1 MLNINDIPEVWKDFA
16 TIKAITGE
24 RSLNIRGFNQAGKV
38 TSNKLKI
45 WASGN
50 YLPEIKPSE
59 KDAMYSR
66 RLSLIH
72 NIGKQKVEDS
82 SFAEGI
88 IKEEGE
94 KIISWIL
101 NLSDEDCEYEDKIT
115 VKEEWEGIASPE
127 VSYLVAN
134 YDNTAYE
141 NRITVMELIKDC
153 LLFSGHKVD
162 IEKMKKSLKSL
173 GYVIKDNT
181 ITNIK
186 KRE

>member
-1 MLNINDIPEVWKDFA
+1 MTQEFPMVEKEHTTEKEWLEDIFYRSNSHSSQKN
-16 TIKAITGE
+16 AIVAMRTFDIFCKE
-24 RSLNIRGFNQAGKV
+24 
-38 TSNKLKI
+38 KLE
-45 WASGN
+45 
-50 YLPEIKPSE
+50 LP
-59 KDAMYSR
+59 D
-66 RLSLIH
+66 
-72 NIGKQKVEDS
+72 
-82 SFAEGI
+82 
-88 IKEEGE
+88 
-94 KIISWIL
+94 
-101 NLSDEDCEYEDKIT
+101 
-115 VKEEWEGIASPE
+115 PE